1 MRTKFTV
8 TLTALMAM
16 LAFVAGPAYADT
28 DSVDD
33 DAVEVEVEVEE
44 VEVEDEGEDDGD
56 GLGQVR
62 SAAARARAAAK
73 DLEDGEADPE
83 LEEGH
88 DRATEALQAVVDR
101 LSVEGAGGSG
111 VAAEILTALL
121 AGESPSKIGAAHG
134 AEMAQAAADRRA
146 ERAEAGHGRPE
157 HAGRPDDAGRP

>member
-1 MRTKFTV
+1 
-8 TLTALMAM
+8 M